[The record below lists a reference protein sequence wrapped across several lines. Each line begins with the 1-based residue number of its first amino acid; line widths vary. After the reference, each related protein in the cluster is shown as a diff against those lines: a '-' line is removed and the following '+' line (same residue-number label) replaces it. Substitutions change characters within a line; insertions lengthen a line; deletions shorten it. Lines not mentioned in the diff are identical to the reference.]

1 MAFHPVHPSYDP
13 NSLTFF
19 SLPCVFFPSLVTT
32 FLIWL
37 ILQEHRSSRNL
48 SSYFELHIFFL
59 LFLFQI
65 PKLPN
70 IDPQLQKNAMAAS
83 SFMDRAPI
91 SELLGWPPPPLTSPF
106 NLTHRPLQPHP
117 LHHPCK
123 KHEPISCLTAPG
135 FQALYSLEEP
145 LGGAAASLKEET
157 F

>member
-91 SELLGWPPPPLTSPF
+91 SELLGWPPPPSPPPSISHTV
-106 NLTHRPLQPHP
+106 LSSPTLSTTPVRSMSPSPAL
-117 LHHPCK
+117 LHQASRLSILWKNH
-123 KHEPISCLTAPG
+123 LGAP
-135 FQALYSLEEP
+135 P
-145 LGGAAASLKEET
+145 PV
-157 F
+157 